1 MARHTSNFITKTQLE
16 ALYIHMRVS
25 ERLEDMSCMYTTH
38 THTHTHTHTPLQNEY
53 VSQPLGLVRVVQHN
67 LFREAELIDQQ
78 DQLQVLYI
86 HRSKFFHSPQ
96 HSLSLSLTHTG
107 TLPSPPD
114 TITKV
119 KDSTNTTKHRRKNR
133 STFIQALH
141 TYICTITSLIECI
154 YNVIYVL
161 YNVILCWYTCIIMLC
176 YSSLFLCQALET
188 TYRNLSSKLEN
199 FKVQYH
205 EAFQLDSKCYI
216 IEKCMSKI

>member
-38 THTHTHTHTPLQNEY
+38 AHTHTPLQNEY

-86 HRSKFFHSPQ
+86 HRSKILHSPQ
-96 HSLSLSLTHTG
+96 HSLSLSLSRTHTHTHTG

-119 KDSTNTTKHRRKNR
+119 KDSTNTAKHRRKNR

-154 YNVIYVL
+154 LYNVIYVL

-176 YSSLFLCQALET
+176 YHLSFCVRHWKPLIEISLQ
-188 TYRNLSSKLEN
+188 NLRILKFNITRLFNWTVSAIL
-199 FKVQYH
+199 
-205 EAFQLDSKCYI
+205 
-216 IEKCMSKI
+216 

>member
-1 MARHTSNFITKTQLE
+1 M
-16 ALYIHMRVS
+16 
-25 ERLEDMSCMYTTH
+25 
-38 THTHTHTHTPLQNEY
+38 
-53 VSQPLGLVRVVQHN
+53 SQPLGLVRVVQHN

-86 HRSKFFHSPQ
+86 HRSKILHSSQ
-96 HSLSLSLTHTG
+96 HSLLLSLSLSLTHTHTHTG

-119 KDSTNTTKHRRKNR
+119 TDSTNTTKHRRKNR
-133 STFIQALH
+133 STFIQALYIYIYYYLPH
-141 TYICTITSLIECI
+141 RVYIQCNICTIQCDIVLV
-154 YNVIYVL
+154 YMYHYVVL
-161 YNVILCWYTCIIMLC
+161 
-176 YSSLFLCQALET
+176 SSLFLCQALET